1 MLLCFLIFLPNGYI
15 LFTYCLIYRN
25 CRTLPIEQPITTTN
39 IIPASTPSP
48 IIIKVVDDVAIDLL
62 LTL

>member
-1 MLLCFLIFLPNGYI
+1 M
-15 LFTYCLIYRN
+15 
-25 CRTLPIEQPITTTN
+25 EQPITTTN

>member
-1 MLLCFLIFLPNGYI
+1 M
-15 LFTYCLIYRN
+15 
-25 CRTLPIEQPITTTN
+25 EQPITTTN

-48 IIIKVVDDVAIDLL
+48 IIKVVDDVAIDLL

>member
-1 MLLCFLIFLPNGYI
+1 MYYIQYSYNCAIEDLIKYENKIRCP
-15 LFTYCLIYRN
+15 
-25 CRTLPIEQPITTTN
+25 
-39 IIPASTPSP
+39 IIPASTPNP

>member
-1 MLLCFLIFLPNGYI
+1 M
-15 LFTYCLIYRN
+15 
-25 CRTLPIEQPITTTN
+25 EQPITTTN
-39 IIPASTPSP
+39 IIPASTLSP

>member
-1 MLLCFLIFLPNGYI
+1 M
-15 LFTYCLIYRN
+15 
-25 CRTLPIEQPITTTN
+25 EQPTTTTN
-39 IIPASTPSP
+39 IILASTPSP